1 MIEVGSPK
9 VSIAQSCPTLWDP
22 HGLYSPWNSPGQNVG
37 VGSLSLLQGIFPTQ
51 GSNSGLPHCG
61 RILYQLSHEENPRG
75 YRVAWKY
82 KEGQILLLENSGNM
96 VFLGYMPSTGIAGS
110 YDNSILSLLR
120 NLPTVLYRS
129 CTSLHSHQWCKTVGF
144 FPWPLQ
150 HLLFVD
156 FFWWWPF
163 WPVWGDTLL
172 WFWFA
177 FL

>member
-1 MIEVGSPK
+1 VEKKKLIYKKEEEDVSAVIEVGSPK
-9 VSIAQSCPTLWDP
+9 VSVAQSCPTLWDP

-82 KEGQILLLENSGNM
+82 KEGQILFLENSGNM

-144 FPWPLQ
+144 FP
-150 HLLFVD
+150 
-156 FFWWWPF
+156 
-163 WPVWGDTLL
+163 
-172 WFWFA
+172 
-177 FL
+177 

>member
-1 MIEVGSPK
+1 MEKKKVIYKKEEEDVSAVIEVGSLK
-9 VSIAQSCPTLWDP
+9 VSVAQSCPTLWDP

-82 KEGQILLLENSGNM
+82 KEGQILFLENSGNM

-144 FPWPLQ
+144 FP
-150 HLLFVD
+150 
-156 FFWWWPF
+156 
-163 WPVWGDTLL
+163 
-172 WFWFA
+172 
-177 FL
+177 